1 MMNWPTCLTLLLA
14 GAEASAVSRT
24 QLANAGLYAATKAPI
39 IFFCEV
45 SKTNTLWRSC
55 SVLTKFKVMNWSLG
69 SKRKDSTSVYGT
81 SNRMNLSSGLTGK
94 TILAKLLIR
103 NFFVSIY
110 YMWFSFNNK
119 LYNEKSW
126 IYTVLISL

>member
-14 GAEASAVSRT
+14 GAEGSAVSRT
-24 QLANAGLYAATKAPI
+24 QLANAGRYAATKAPI

-45 SKTNTLWRSC
+45 SNTNTLWRSC

-69 SKRKDSTSVYGT
+69 SKRRDSTSVYGT